1 VRMRYKKAMKIM
13 LIKARKYNYSIADV
27 F

>member
-1 VRMRYKKAMKIM
+1 MRYKKAMKIM
-13 LIKARKYNYSIADV
+13 LLKARKYNYSIADV